1 MGHVEDIGEPRI
13 ARADGRH
20 ARHGQDG
27 DPRCEQNE
35 QHHAG
40 PERGGGKAD
49 QGHDG
54 HQMAGPAVRTPPG
67 LHAEA
72 DADKDR
78 RAHGGDHEQQ
88 RRGQAILNEF
98 HHRKIEEIGVAEIA
112 VQHLAEIGDELV
124 EQALV
129 QPVLLT
135 DGGKQFG
142 AGTAHFASNGHRRI
156 AGSQPDEEEVQAQYQ
171 NEQDGRPEQ
180 SFSYDTQER
189 HKNSPRMLR
198 MGRGP
203 IPRIDRQARPEQ
215 PLSGRTPGRAKFPRP
230 ARSSAA
236 TSSGKR
242 PYTERG
248 SPRWTRARCRH
259 ACCRWCGRR
268 WWP

>member
-1 MGHVEDIGEPRI
+1 MGHVEDIGEPRV

-27 DPRCEQNE
+27 DPRCEQDE

-72 DADKDR
+72 DADEDR

-88 RRGQAILNEF
+88 RRGQAILNEL

-129 QPVLLT
+129 QPVLLA

-142 AGTAHFASNGHRRI
+142 AGTAHFASDGHRRI
-156 AGSQPDEEEVQAQYQ
+156 AGSQPDEKEVQAQYQ
-171 NEQDGRPEQ
+171 NEQDGSPEQ

-203 IPRIDRQARPEQ
+203 FRERQARPEQ
-215 PLSGRTPGRAKFPRP
+215 PLSGRTPGRAEFPRP

-259 ACCRWCGRR
+259 ACCRWCGMR
-268 WWP
+268 WWS